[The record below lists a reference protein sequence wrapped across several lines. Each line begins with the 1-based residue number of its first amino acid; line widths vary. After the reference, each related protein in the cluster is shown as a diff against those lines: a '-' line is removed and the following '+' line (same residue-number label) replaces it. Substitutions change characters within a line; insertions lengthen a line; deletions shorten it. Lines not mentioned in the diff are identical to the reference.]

1 MIPILSIKILRLAM
15 STNFTQNR
23 RAQCMWVS
31 IRSVGVTCKLSTFSS
46 LTHHMTLHQE
56 KLLDLFGDV
65 FELHDTVFVMDATAP
80 GSAATRALKQYLADC
95 KAKVTQVS
103 LG

>member
-1 MIPILSIKILRLAM
+1 MNSHQECGSDIQIFQFP
-15 STNFTQNR
+15 
-23 RAQCMWVS
+23 
-31 IRSVGVTCKLSTFSS
+31 S
-46 LTHHMTLHQE
+46 LTQHLSLPQE

-65 FELHDTVFVMDATAP
+65 FEVHDTVFVMDATAP

-103 LG
+103 QGYVYQVS